1 MSHRPPQLE
10 GCGWETLDL
19 EDDRPIRVLYVED
32 NVDLAHL
39 VSEQL
44 ERHGEMAV
52 DTATDAERG
61 LEALDET
68 IDCVLCDYEMPGPD
82 GLEFL
87 EMVRE
92 RHPTLPFLL
101 FTGEGSERVA
111 ADAIS
116 AGVTDYVQKQTGTEQ
131 YQLLANRIEKAVSKQ
146 RAERRI
152 ERLQRR
158 VRKLIQ
164 HSTDVITVLGPDG
177 TIAFQSPSVE
187 RILGF
192 EPSEMVGENAFDFV
206 HPDDQMDVVEAF
218 DRGIEQPDELV
229 EVEWRARTADGDWCW
244 LHSVG
249 TNRLD
254 DPDVNGFVVNHRDV
268 TDVRERKRQLERQ
281 NERLERFAS
290 VVSHDI
296 RGPLDRARGWV
307 EVALEDDDPEALE
320 RSLLAHDRMESIVD
334 DTLTLAREGAVV
346 EQPIPVAVDVVAR
359 EAWQSV
365 DAPAASLEIE
375 SDAVLEADEDRLRRL
390 FENLFRN
397 AVEHGGDGVTIRV
410 SISEDALIVT
420 DDGGGVDP
428 AQRNEVFEFG
438 HTTADDG
445 TGFGLSIVREIAIA
459 HGWSVNLTESDDGGA
474 RFEFRGVERG
484 PRSAV

>member
-10 GCGWETLDL
+10 GCGWETLDV

-39 VSEQL
+39 VAEQL
-44 ERHGEMAV
+44 ERHGNMAV
-52 DTATDAERG
+52 DTAIDADRG

-68 IDCVLCDYEMPGPD
+68 VDCVLSDYEMPGAD

-116 AGVTDYVQKQTGTEQ
+116 AGVTDYVRKETGTEQ

-164 HSTDVITVLGPDG
+164 HSTDIITVLGRNG
-177 TIAFQSPSVE
+177 TIVFQSPSVE
-187 RILGF
+187 RILGY
-192 EPSEMVGENAFDFV
+192 EPGEMVGENAFEFV

-218 DRGIEQPDELV
+218 DRGIERPDDLV
-229 EVEWRARTADGDWCW
+229 EVEWRARTADDDWCW
-244 LHSVG
+244 LHSIG

-290 VVSHDI
+290 VVSHDL
-296 RGPLDRARGWV
+296 RGPLDQARGWV
-307 EVALEDDDPEALE
+307 EVASEDDDPEALE
-320 RSLLAHDRMESIVD
+320 RALAAHDRMEDIVD
-334 DTLTLAREGAVV
+334 DTLALARDGAIV
-346 EQPIPVAVDVVAR
+346 EQPVPVAVDVVAR
-359 EAWQSV
+359 EAWRTI
-365 DAPAASLEIE
+365 DAPAASLDVV
-375 SDAVLEADEDRLRRL
+375 SDAVVEADEDRLRRL

-397 AVEHGGDGVTIRV
+397 AVDHGGEDVTVRV
-410 SISEDALIVT
+410 GTPDRALFVA
-420 DDGGGVDP
+420 DDGGGIEPD
-428 AQRNEVFEFG
+428 RRGDVFDFG

-445 TGFGLSIVREIAIA
+445 TGVGLSIVQEIATA
-459 HGWSVNLTESDDGGA
+459 HGWSVTVSESEDGGA
-474 RFEFRGVERG
+474 RFEFEGVERG